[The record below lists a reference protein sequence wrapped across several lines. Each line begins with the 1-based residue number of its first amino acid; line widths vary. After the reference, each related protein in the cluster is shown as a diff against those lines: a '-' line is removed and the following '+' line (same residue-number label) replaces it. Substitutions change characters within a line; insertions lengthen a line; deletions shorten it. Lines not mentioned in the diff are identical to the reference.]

1 MTIST
6 GEPGRNLKSLSC
18 ASEQLQLYYCLVW
31 GARLEKSYGIA
42 GEGLSRSN
50 KNEQGL
56 HIKKKKKRN
65 KLELHNQKYR
75 RGGIKGV

>member
-1 MTIST
+1 MIST

-56 HIKKKKKRN
+56 HIKKKKK
-65 KLELHNQKYR
+65 
-75 RGGIKGV
+75 KGTNWSCITKSIEGEG

>member
-1 MTIST
+1 MPYMTIST

-56 HIKKKKKRN
+56 HIKKKKGTNWSCITKSI
-65 KLELHNQKYR
+65 E
-75 RGGIKGV
+75 GEG